1 MGALWALM
9 EKDRMTLS
17 LPHLAAL
24 VLGVLGA
31 AALIRAAVREKH
43 RVNEEIDLARAEAVT
58 DRGQRRTLKR
68 DPRTGVYRP

>member
-1 MGALWALM
+1 
-9 EKDRMTLS
+9 MTLP

-24 VLGVLGA
+24 FVGVLGA
-31 AALIRAAVREKH
+31 AALFRFALREKT
-43 RVNEEIDLARAEAVT
+43 RVNEELDLARAETLT

>member
-9 EKDRMTLS
+9 EKDRMTLPV
-17 LPHLAAL
+17 PHLVAL

-31 AALIRAAVREKH
+31 TALIRLAMREKQ
-43 RVNEEIDLARAEAVT
+43 RVNEELDLARADTVT
-58 DRGQRRTLKR
+58 DAVQRRTLKR